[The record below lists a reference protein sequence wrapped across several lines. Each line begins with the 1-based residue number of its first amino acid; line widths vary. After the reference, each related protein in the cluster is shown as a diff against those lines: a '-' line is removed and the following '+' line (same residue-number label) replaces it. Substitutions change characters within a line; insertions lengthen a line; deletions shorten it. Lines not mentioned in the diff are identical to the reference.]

1 MSSLWAH
8 ALDGF
13 NEPEAQVT
21 NSLFHKPSPVYG
33 FQKNQRDPST

>member
-13 NEPEAQVT
+13 IEPEAQVT
-21 NSLFHKPSPVYG
+21 NSLFRKPSPVYG
-33 FQKNQRDPST
+33 SQKNQGDPST